1 MKRQHISYLEENL
14 ERLIEGTFTNL
25 FGKRLRPS
33 EIALELAR
41 ALENNTQVST
51 THEDQ
56 PIAPNEYLIYLNG
69 NIQRKLISKHPGLQI
84 TLAQY
89 ISDFAL
95 GAGYTFIHEVIVKV
109 LVDDTLKPHEIIVK
123 PAHTTSLHRSTAAM
137 KRVILPEQQITPPG
151 AQLMIDLGKIIPL
164 DKPIINIGRNPE
176 NQIILDDLAVSRHHV
191 QLRLIDD
198 RYTLFDAQ
206 STTGTRVN
214 GVQVKE
220 HRLQSGDVIL
230 IGKTKL
236 LFTVDDQSHDET
248 GQTEAFDPYL

>member
-33 EIALELAR
+33 EIALELVR
-41 ALENNTQVST
+41 ALENNTKHSP
-51 THEDQ
+51 THED
-56 PIAPNEYLIYLNG
+56 PPVAPNEYLIYLNG
-69 NIQRKLISKHPGLQI
+69 NIQRKLIAKHPGLHT

-89 ISDFAL
+89 INDFAL
-95 GAGYTFIHEVIVKV
+95 GAGYAFMHEVVVKV
-109 LVDDTLKPHEIIVK
+109 LVDDTLKPHEISIK
-123 PAHTTSLHRSTAAM
+123 TAHTMSSHRSTAAM
-137 KRVILPEQQITPPG
+137 QRVVLPEQQTTPVG

-164 DKPIINIGRNPE
+164 DKSVINIGRNPE

-191 QLRLIDD
+191 QLRLIED

-230 IGKTKL
+230 IGNTKL